1 MCYLKPMED
10 SQFENY
16 VTHAIKN
23 DEQELIKSGELN
35 EKTAGLEAKNAFFN
49 LLPEGL
55 KTNNQ
60 FLFNI
65 RNETHQN
72 IGMIWYGLR
81 SNQEAFIYDFEIDQK
96 YRGQGYGKKTLLL
109 LEEHARSLGIKKL
122 SLHVFGHNENAYVLY
137 QKMGDHAYSIHMSK
151 EI

>member
-23 DEQELIKSGELN
+23 YEQELIKSGELT
-35 EKTAGLEAKNAFFN
+35 EKEAALEAKNTFFR

-55 KTNNQ
+55 KTKNQ

-65 RNETHQN
+65 TNETCQN

-81 SNQEAFIYDFEIDQK
+81 SNQEAFIYDFEIDQN

-109 LEEHARSLGIKKL
+109 LEDHAKSLGIHKL
-122 SLHVFGHNENAYVLY
+122 SLHVFGHNENAYALY
-137 QKMGDHAYSIHMSK
+137 RKMGYHAYSIHMSK